1 MLNRPNVSLL
11 AGRSSSALLLT
22 VSRDGDDGGVVEA
35 SMLGSDLL
43 GAVDIAVRLLG
54 ATTRALLAGLG
65 SKTLLLGGALTLLIL
80 SGSSALLH
88 GLGLVSVSGHEND
101 GSGLSVV
108 GGILV
113 GVHVVVVG
121 GFVCLLVVGL
131 CVSDVKKKRQTRR
144 FLEDD
149 GIPVVVRRCF

>member
-1 MLNRPNVSLL
+1 MLNRSNVSLL
-11 AGRSSSALLLT
+11 AGRSSSTLLLT
-22 VSRDGDDGGVVEA
+22 VSRDRDDGGIVEA
-35 SMLGSDLL
+35 SVLGSDLL

-54 ATTRALLAGLG
+54 ATTRALLARLG
-65 SKTLLLGGALTLLIL
+65 SKTLLLGGALALLVL

-113 GVHVVVVG
+113 GVHVDEVVVG
-121 GFVCLLVVGL
+121 WRFCCLFCLFAGGLVCFRRR
-131 CVSDVKKKRQTRR
+131 KREAADAS
-144 FLEDD
+144 FL
-149 GIPVVVRRCF
+149 GG

>member
-1 MLNRPNVSLL
+1 VLNRSNVSLL

-22 VSRDGDDGGVVEA
+22 VSRDGDDGGVVET

-43 GAVDIAVRLLG
+43 GAVDIAVSLLG
-54 ATTRALLAGLG
+54 ATTRALLARLG

-113 GVHVVVVG
+113 GVHVVDV
-121 GFVCLLVVGL
+121 VCLLVVGL
-131 CVSDVKKKRQTRR
+131 CVSDVNKKRQTRR

-149 GIPVVVRRCF
+149 GVPVVVRRCF